1 MINSLN
7 SSLDSDAYPVSLV
20 DSKSVGPGRSLDGGD
35 PKNGPGCFRFSH
47 VLSIYVLDLGVTG
60 VGPAG
65 K

>member
-7 SSLDSDAYPVSLV
+7 STPDSDAYPVSLF

-35 PKNGPGCFRFSH
+35 PKNGPGGFRFSH
-47 VLSIYVLDLGVTG
+47 VLSMYVLDLGITG